1 MKTFYFQNAKILGSY
16 FFSISTDV
24 DIPANFTSF
33 ANIMQLVNDQ
43 KFTLQF
49 HQPQRYCDDFWR
61 IISALEETFQALV
74 GANIYWTPKNTQG
87 LAPHWD
93 AIDAFVIQVRY
104 SHFLGVQK

>member
-1 MKTFYFQNAKILGSY
+1 
-16 FFSISTDV
+16 
-24 DIPANFTSF
+24 
-33 ANIMQLVNDQ
+33 MQLVNDQ

-93 AIDAFVIQVRY
+93 AIDAFVLQVRY
-104 SHFLGVQK
+104 SHFLGVLFSNNKFLTLTKSGFEILKVTFIPKWLVSRN

>member
-1 MKTFYFQNAKILGSY
+1 
-16 FFSISTDV
+16 
-24 DIPANFTSF
+24 
-33 ANIMQLVNDQ
+33 MQLVNDQ

-93 AIDAFVIQVRY
+93 AIDAFVLQVRY
-104 SHFLGVQK
+104 FHFPKMINF